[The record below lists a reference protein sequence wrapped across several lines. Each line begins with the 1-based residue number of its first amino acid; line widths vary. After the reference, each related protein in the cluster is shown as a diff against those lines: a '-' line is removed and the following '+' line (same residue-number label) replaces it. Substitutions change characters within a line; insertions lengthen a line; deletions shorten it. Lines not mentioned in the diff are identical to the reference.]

1 MWSGCV
7 SEKRTR
13 ERTALPGELLITRER
28 VHACSRGGTYKYF
41 VPTDEV
47 EAVWLKL
54 EAAYGARVRNP
65 AMKTIQVES
74 TCFIFRS
81 TFVSNPLTVIRKR
94 ACTDEAVTAM
104 HALVGFDG
112 P

>member
-1 MWSGCV
+1 M
-7 SEKRTR
+7 
-13 ERTALPGELLITRER
+13 ITRER
-28 VHACSRGGTYKYF
+28 VHPCPRGGTYKYF
-41 VPTDEV
+41 VPVEEM

-54 EAAYGARVRNP
+54 EAAYGPRVRNA

-81 TFVSNPLTVIRKR
+81 TFVAKPLTVIRKR
-94 ACTDEAVTAM
+94 ACTDAAVTAM